1 MLLGFLKND
10 VLANLTFALVLVIGI
25 ISYLT
30 LPRQQDPDI
39 NFNWIVVMTLLPGA
53 SASDVEKLI
62 TDPLEDALKTL
73 PDIKFISS
81 NSRESVSSI
90 LIRFNQI
97 DERSY
102 DKHLNNLRREIQ
114 NVEAD
119 FPQAASTPNVLEIV
133 SANAFPAA
141 TVLIKG
147 IAYDENLRRQANHVI
162 DELKRMQG
170 VDRVDNYGL
179 NDPELQIYYQ
189 ADRLMAFGLN
199 PTDIADSVK
208 ALFNDLSAGS
218 MTANGQKW
226 LVRLSGKDED
236 PAYLGSLPLLTSQ
249 GYLPL
254 SQVARIE
261 RGQQEASRMVSSD
274 GTPTVLA
281 AVLKQS
287 GSNTLELIQRIQD
300 YIEQRNQL
308 SDSTG
313 VQLVLVDDQSE
324 ITRNALNVMQTNA
337 VYGLSFVL
345 LITFL
350 FLGLRIAVITTI
362 GIPFILAGTFWVL
375 SGLGQTLNVSVLL
388 AVVIA
393 LGMLVDDA
401 VVVAEAI
408 YHRIALGEAR
418 DLAVINA
425 LKEVFAPVTTAVL
438 TTMAAFLP
446 LVLLPGILGEF
457 MRVIPL
463 VVTIALMIS
472 LIEAYWMLPAHVLA
486 MDFNRQQMNSTSGHW
501 RIRMTR
507 AIRIFYTRWLIKVL
521 RYPRIAISLSLLLFL
536 LAVTVMLSPIIK
548 KDFFA
553 SDTLRLFYI
562 NVEMA
567 PTSALLDTHQKVEQ
581 IEQLARS
588 LLDRN
593 EFREMASY
601 SGLLFTETEPLF
613 GDQYGQVLVGLN
625 PKQPG
630 MRSVEQIMQ
639 DIRQPITSVE
649 GAENISFLKLSG
661 GVPTTKAIS
670 VKVRGE
676 DYDEITRASA
686 QLKKILA
693 SHAAISDISDDAD
706 RGSNQVSYRLRHE
719 QIQRLGINPLQL
731 ARTLLI
737 SVDGEV
743 LGSLQVNGEK
753 TELRLLSAHDKLTH
767 IGDLLQQ
774 VVFSPAGKAIPLSQL
789 IEAES
794 KTSLG
799 NIRHYNFKRT
809 ITIEADIDKTQIDEV
824 AANKFI
830 KAEWAKVG
838 QQYPNVNLDFS
849 GILDD
854 INEALDSIL
863 VLFIFG
869 VGVMYMILGT
879 QFKSY
884 FQPLM
889 ILSTVLLAFTGV
901 VIGILITRHALSLF
915 TMYGIVALA
924 GIAVNSAIV
933 LISTANAKLS
943 SGMSLLHSTVYAARR
958 RVIPIIIT
966 TLTTIGGLL
975 SLATGLGGESLIWGP
990 VANAIV
996 WGLGFSA
1003 TLTLF
1008 IIPILYRLFMSRSQL
1023 VQSGRALPLL

>member
-1 MLLGFLKND
+1 MLLRFLKND
-10 VLANLTFALVLVIGI
+10 VLANLTFALILVIGS
-25 ISYLT
+25 ISYLS

-39 NFNWIVVMTLLPGA
+39 NFNWIVVTTLLPGA
-53 SASDVEKLI
+53 SARDIEKQI
-62 TDPLEDALKTL
+62 TDPLEDALKSL

-81 NSRESVSSI
+81 NSRESVSSL

-97 DERSY
+97 DERTY
-102 DKHLNNLRREIQ
+102 DKHLSDLRREIQ
-114 NVEAD
+114 NVEND
-119 FPQAASTPNVLEIV
+119 FPEATSTPRVLEIV

-147 IAYDENLRRQANHVI
+147 VAYDENLRLQAKHVI
-162 DELKRMQG
+162 DELKRMKG

-189 ADRLMAFGLN
+189 PEKLISYGLN
-199 PTDIADSVK
+199 PTELADSIK
-208 ALFNDLSAGS
+208 LLFNDLSAGS
-218 MTANGQKW
+218 LTAGGQQW
-226 LVRLSGKDED
+226 LVRLNGKNED
-236 PAYLGSLPLLTSQ
+236 PAYLSSLPVLTGS
-249 GYLPL
+249 GYVPL
-254 SQVARIE
+254 ENLARIE
-261 RGQQEASRMVSSD
+261 HSQQEASRMVSSN
-274 GTPTVLA
+274 GTPTILA

-287 GSNTLELIQRIQD
+287 GSNTLDLIERVQSYIQ
-300 YIEQRNQL
+300 QRNKL
-308 SDSTG
+308 SNSTG
-313 VQLVLVDDQSE
+313 VELVLVDDQSE
-324 ITRNALNVMQTNA
+324 ITRNALNIMQTNA
-337 VYGLSFVL
+337 IYGLSFVL
-345 LITFL
+345 LITFV
-350 FLGLRIAVITTI
+350 FLGFRIAVITTV
-362 GIPFILAGTFWVL
+362 GIPFILAGSFWIL

-408 YHRIALGEAR
+408 YHRIALGEQR

-463 VVTIALMIS
+463 VVTIALSIS
-472 LIEAYWMLPAHVLA
+472 LVEAYWMLPSHVLV
-486 MDFNRQQMNSTSGHW
+486 MNFDKHHHQPSTTQRW

-507 AIRIFYTRWLIKVL
+507 AIRIFYTRLLIKVL
-521 RYPRIAISLSLLLFL
+521 RFPKLAIFISVLLFMS
-536 LAVTVMLSPIIK
+536 AVGIMASPLIK

-567 PTSALLDTHQKVEQ
+567 PTSVLQNTHKKVED
-581 IEQLARS
+581 IEQLARK
-588 LLDRN
+588 LLKNN
-593 EFREMASY
+593 EYREMVSY
-601 SGLLFTETEPLF
+601 SGLLFTETEPRF
-613 GDQYGQVLVGLN
+613 GNQYGQVLIGLN
-625 PKQPG
+625 PRLPG
-630 MRSVEQIMQ
+630 MRSVEQIME
-639 DIRQPITSVE
+639 DIRKQITSVPD
-649 GAENISFLKLSG
+649 AVNISFLKLSG
-661 GVPTTKAIS
+661 GPPTTKSIS
-670 VKVRGE
+670 VKVRGD
-676 DYDEITRASA
+676 DYDAIATASA
-686 QLKKILA
+686 ELKDLLEK
-693 SHAAISDISDDAD
+693 HEMVSDITDDAA
-706 RGSNQVSYRLRHE
+706 RGSNQVSYQLRLE
-719 QIQRLGINPLQL
+719 QIQKLGINPALL

-743 LGSLQVNGEK
+743 LTDLQINGEK
-753 TELRLLSAHDKLTH
+753 TDVRILSARDNLKQ
-767 IGDLLQQ
+767 ISDLLQQ
-774 VVFSPAGKAIPLSQL
+774 LVFTTTGNAIPLSQL
-789 IEAES
+789 VSAE
-794 KTSLG
+794 TRNSLG

-809 ITIEADIDKTQIDEV
+809 ITVEADIDKTRIDELT
-824 AANKFI
+824 ANNYI
-830 KAEWAKVG
+830 KEEWKKIKHK
-838 QQYPNVNLDFS
+838 YPNVNLDFS

-854 INEALDSIL
+854 IQEALDAIA

-889 ILSTVLLAFTGV
+889 ILSTVFLAFTGV
-901 VIGILITRHALSLF
+901 VIGILITQHPLSLF
-915 TMYGIVALA
+915 ALYGIVALA

-933 LISTANAKLS
+933 LISTANTKLA

-958 RVIPIIIT
+958 RVIPIVIT

-1008 IIPILYRLFMSRSQL
+1008 IIPILYRLFMSNSHL
-1023 VQSGRALPLL
+1023 VKLKVES

>member
-1 MLLGFLKND
+1 MLLKFLKND
-10 VLANLTFALVLVIGI
+10 VLANLTFALILVIGI
-25 ISYLT
+25 ISYLS

-39 NFNWIVVMTLLPGA
+39 NFNWIVVTTLLPGA
-53 SASDVEKLI
+53 SAQDVEKQI
-62 TDPLEDALKTL
+62 TDPMEDALKTL

-81 NSRESVSSI
+81 NSRESVSSL

-97 DERSY
+97 DERLY
-102 DKHLNNLRREIQ
+102 DKHLSDLRREIQ
-114 NVEAD
+114 NVESD
-119 FPQAASTPNVLEIV
+119 FPEAASTPKVLEIV

-147 IAYDENLRRQANHVI
+147 LAYDENLRLQAKHVI
-162 DELKRMQG
+162 DDLKRLKG

-179 NDPELQIYYQ
+179 NDPELKIYYQ
-189 ADRLMAFGLN
+189 PEKLIANGLN
-199 PTDIADSVK
+199 PTDLADSIK
-208 ALFNDLSAGS
+208 LLFSDLSAGS
-218 MTANGQKW
+218 LTAGDQKW
-226 LVRLSGKDED
+226 LVRLEGKNAD
-236 PAYLGSLPLLTSQ
+236 PAYLSSLPILSKQ
-249 GYLPL
+249 GYIPL
-254 SQVARIE
+254 SDLARIE
-261 RGQQEASRMVSSD
+261 RSQQDASRIVSSN
-274 GTPTVLA
+274 GTPAILA

-287 GSNTLELIQRIQD
+287 GSNTLELIERVQD
-300 YIEQRNQL
+300 YIAQRNKL
-308 SDSTG
+308 SNSTG
-313 VQLVLVDDQSE
+313 VQLTLVDDQSE
-324 ITRNALNVMQTNA
+324 ITRNALNIMQTNA
-337 VYGLSFVL
+337 IYGLSFVL
-345 LITFL
+345 LITFV
-350 FLGLRIAVITTI
+350 FLGFRIAVITTI
-362 GIPFILAGTFWVL
+362 GIPFILAGTFWIL

-408 YHRIALGEAR
+408 YYRIALGEQR
-418 DLAVINA
+418 DIAVMNA

-463 VVTIALMIS
+463 VVTVALMIS
-472 LIEAYWMLPAHVLA
+472 LVEAYWMLPAHVLV
-486 MDFNRQQMNSTSGHW
+486 MNFDIHHKPSKTQRW
-501 RIRMTR
+501 RSRMTR
-507 AIRIFYTRWLIKVL
+507 SIRIFYTRLLIKVL
-521 RYPRIAISLSLLLFL
+521 RYPKLAIFTSVILFM
-536 LAVTVMLSPIIK
+536 LAVAVMASPLIK

-553 SDTLRLFYI
+553 SDTLRLFYV

-567 PTSALLDTHQKVEQ
+567 PTSVLENTHKKIEE
-581 IEQLARS
+581 IEQLTRQ
-588 LLDRN
+588 LLKKN
-593 EFREMASY
+593 EYRDMVSY
-601 SGLLFTETEPLF
+601 SGLLFTETEPRF
-613 GDQYGQVLVGLN
+613 GNQYGQVLIGLN
-625 PKQPG
+625 PRLPG
-630 MRSVEQIMQ
+630 MRSVEQIMD
-639 DIRQPITSVE
+639 DIRDQITQVP
-649 GAENISFLKLSG
+649 GPVNISFLKLSG
-661 GVPTTKAIS
+661 GPPTTKSIS
-670 VKVRGE
+670 VKVRGD
-676 DYDEITRASA
+676 DYDEIRRASSE
-686 QLKKILA
+686 LKDIL
-693 SHAAISDISDDAD
+693 SQHKLISDITDDAA
-706 RGSNQVSYRLRHE
+706 RGSNQVSYKLRLE
-719 QIQRLGINPLQL
+719 QIHKLGINPALL

-743 LGSLQVNGEK
+743 LTDIQVNGEK
-753 TELRLLSAHDKLTH
+753 TDVRLLSATDNLKQ
-767 IGDLLQQ
+767 ISDLLQQ
-774 VVFSPAGKAIPLSQL
+774 IVFTPAGKAIPLSL
-789 IEAES
+789 LVSDETRS
-794 KTSLG
+794 SLG

-809 ITIEADIDKTQIDEV
+809 ITVEADIDKTQIDEV
-824 AANKFI
+824 AANNFI
-830 KAEWAKVG
+830 KDEWKKIKHK
-838 QQYPNVNLDFS
+838 YPNVNLDFS

-854 INEALDSIL
+854 IQEALDAIV

-889 ILSTVLLAFTGV
+889 ILSTVFLAFTGV
-901 VIGILITRHALSLF
+901 VIGILITQHPLSLF
-915 TMYGIVALA
+915 ALYGIVALA

-958 RVIPIIIT
+958 RVIPIVIT

-1008 IIPILYRLFMSRSQL
+1008 IIPILYRLFMSRSHL
-1023 VQSGRALPLL
+1023 IKSRVL

>member
-1 MLLGFLKND
+1 MLLKLLKND
-10 VLANLTFALVLVIGI
+10 VLANLTFVLILVIGI
-25 ISYLT
+25 ISYLG

-39 NFNWIVVMTLLPGA
+39 NFNWIIVNTLLPGA
-53 SASDVEKLI
+53 SAQDVEKLI

-73 PDIKFISS
+73 ADVKFISS
-81 NSRESVSSI
+81 NSRESVSS
-90 LIRFNQI
+90 LLLRFNQI
-97 DERSY
+97 DERTY
-102 DKHLNNLRREIQ
+102 DKHLSDLRREIQ
-114 NVEAD
+114 NIESD
-119 FPQAASTPNVLEIV
+119 FPVAASTPKVFEIV

-147 IAYDENLRRQANHVI
+147 IAYDENLRRQAKHVI

-189 ADRLMAFGLN
+189 PEKLLEAGLN
-199 PTDIADSVK
+199 PTDLADSVK
-208 ALFNDLSAGS
+208 LLFNDLSAGS
-218 MTANGQKW
+218 VTAAGQKW
-226 LVRLSGKDED
+226 LVRLTGKSED
-236 PAYLGSLPLLTSQ
+236 PADLGDFPILGKQ
-249 GYLPL
+249 GYIPL
-254 SQVARIE
+254 SSLARIE
-261 RGQQEASRMVSSD
+261 RGQQEASRIVSSN

-287 GSNTLELIQRIQD
+287 GANTLELIQRVQQ

-308 SDSTG
+308 TESTG
-313 VQLVLVDDQSE
+313 VELVLVDDQSE
-324 ITRNALNVMQTNA
+324 ITSNALNIMQTNA
-337 VYGLSFVL
+337 LYGLSFVL

-350 FLGLRIAVITTI
+350 FLGFRIALITTI

-375 SGLGQTLNVSVLL
+375 SGLGHTLNVSVLL

-401 VVVAEAI
+401 VVVAESI
-408 YHRIALGEAR
+408 YHRIVLGEAR
-418 DLAVINA
+418 DSAVLSA

-463 VVTIALMIS
+463 VVTVALTIS
-472 LIEAYWMLPAHVLA
+472 LVEAYWMLPAHVLV
-486 MDFNRQQMNSTSGHW
+486 MNFDIHQKPSRTQQW
-501 RIRMTR
+501 RMRMTR
-507 AIRIFYTRWLIKVL
+507 NIRIFYTRQLIKVL
-521 RYPRIAISLSLLLFL
+521 RIPRTMLALSLLLFVA
-536 LAVTVMLSPIIK
+536 AVAIMASPMIK

-562 NVEMA
+562 SIEMPPA
-567 PTSALLDTHQKVEQ
+567 SVLENTHRKVEQ
-581 IEQLARS
+581 VEKMARR
-588 LLDRN
+588 LLGKQ
-593 EFREMASY
+593 EFREMVSY
-601 SGLLFTETEPLF
+601 SGLLFTETEPRF
-613 GDQYGQVLVGLN
+613 GNHYGQVLIGLN
-625 PKQPG
+625 PLQPG

-639 DIRQPITSVE
+639 DMRAEVTALP

-661 GVPTTKAIS
+661 GPPTAKAIS

-676 DYDEITRASA
+676 DYDEIARASA
-686 QLKKILA
+686 ELKAVLEA
-693 SHAAISDISDDAD
+693 HPDVSDITDDAD
-706 RGSNQVSYRLRHE
+706 RGSNQVSYRLRHAM
-719 QIQRLGINPLQL
+719 IQQLGINPAQL
-731 ARTLLI
+731 SRTLLL
-737 SVDGEV
+737 SVDGEILSSV
-743 LGSLQVNGEK
+743 QINGDK
-753 TELRLLSAHDKLTH
+753 TEVRLLSADDNLQQ
-767 IGDLLQQ
+767 IGALLQQ
-774 VVFSPAGKAIPLSQL
+774 IVFTPTGQGLPLSEL
-789 IEAES
+789 LSAETR
-794 KTSLG
+794 TSLG

-809 ITIEADIDKTQIDEV
+809 ITIEADIDKTRIDEL
-824 AANKFI
+824 AANNFI
-830 KAEWAKVG
+830 RQEWDKIKTR
-838 QQYPNVNLDFS
+838 YPNIDLDFS

-854 INEALDSIL
+854 INEALDSIV

-869 VGVMYMILGT
+869 VGLMYLILGT

-889 ILSTVLLAFTGV
+889 ILSTVLMAFTGV
-901 VIGILITRHALSLF
+901 VLGILITQQALSLYAL
-915 TMYGIVALA
+915 YGIVALA

-933 LISTANAKLS
+933 LISTANAKLA
-943 SGMSLLHSTVYAARR
+943 SGMSLLHSTVYSARR

-975 SLATGLGGESLIWGP
+975 SLAMGLGGDSLIWKP

-1008 IIPILYRLFMSRSQL
+1008 IIPILYRLFMRRSRMQ
-1023 VQSGRALPLL
+1023 G